1 MFGIGPTELLVVM
14 ILALLLF
21 GPKKMPE
28 IGKSLG
34 AALRELKRTSNEF
47 MSVIDGVDDEPE
59 RPVKSVAAVADEP
72 VEESWASGLDVERQE
87 EFHDVEPADVPMAVE
102 DPIAVE
108 DDAPQDS
115 HEAAHKKEGE

>member
-34 AALRELKRTSNEF
+34 AALRELRRTSNEF
-47 MSVIDGVDDEPE
+47 MSVIDGVGDEPE
-59 RPVKSVAAVADEP
+59 RPVRSIAAV
-72 VEESWASGLDVERQE
+72 VEEHEEHFDESWASGQDVERHE
-87 EFHDVEPADVPMAVE
+87 ELHDAEVASDTMTVDHETPE
-102 DPIAVE
+102 
-108 DDAPQDS
+108 QS